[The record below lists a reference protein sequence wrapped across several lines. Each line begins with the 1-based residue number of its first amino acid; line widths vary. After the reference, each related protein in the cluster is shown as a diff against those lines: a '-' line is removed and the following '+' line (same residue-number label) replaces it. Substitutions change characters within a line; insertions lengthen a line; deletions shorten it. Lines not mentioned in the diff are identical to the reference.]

1 MALLQNL
8 IGLQAQTPGQPP
20 SGLARLLA
28 PEVALPLAA
37 GLLGNQ
43 GNMGNLAAGFSYAAP
58 ALADQKKL
66 EAQTAEKNRT
76 LDFFRAQAPEYA
88 QMIDAGMPVGEA
100 WQTYT
105 KQKFGKGEEP
115 NIYNAGAG
123 NLYNADTGEWL
134 SAPGGGVEATAG
146 LTPVWLW
153 DEATGRPVLG
163 QMRKDGSV
171 VRSEMPENTYAM
183 SPYERSFETGAGG
196 KAGEATGTA
205 VAALPGAMQ
214 TAQRVNEQVEALK
227 NHSSLSRV
235 LGPID
240 SRTPN
245 LLPGSVDAQTRID
258 QLSGGAFLEARQA
271 LKGGGAITDFESQK
285 AEAAY
290 ARLNQATGEEEFK
303 TALDEFNRYV
313 QQGLQKLQAQAS
325 MGAPRQPGYGQQL
338 PAGPVDYKTKYGLD

>member
-1 MALLQNL
+1 MSLLQNL
-8 IGLQAQTPGQPP
+8 FGMQAQTAGQP
-20 SGLARLLA
+20 SGLGRILA

-43 GNMGNLAAGFSYAAP
+43 GNSQNFATGFALAAPG
-58 ALADQKKL
+58 LAQQKEL
-66 EAQTAEKNRT
+66 QAQTARDNKT
-76 LDFFRAQAPEYA
+76 LEFFRAQAPEYA
-88 QMIDAGMPVGEA
+88 QMIEAGMPVSEA
-100 WQTYT
+100 WNTYT
-105 KQKFGKGEEP
+105 QRKFAKPEGP
-115 NIYNAGAG
+115 NIFNAGGG
-123 NLYNADTGEWL
+123 NLYDADKGEWL
-134 SAPGGGVEATAG
+134 SAPGGGVDATAG

-153 DEATGRPVLG
+153 DEETQRPVLG
-163 QMRKDGSV
+163 QMRKDGTV
-171 VRSEMPENTYAM
+171 VRSQMPDKTFAM

-205 VAALPGAMQ
+205 AAALPGAQM

-227 NHSSLSRV
+227 SHSSLGRV

-245 LLPGSVDAQTRID
+245 LLPGSVDAQSRID

-303 TALDEFNRYV
+303 AALDEFNRYV
-313 QQGLQKLQAQAS
+313 QQGLQKLQAQAG
-325 MGAPRQPGYGQQL
+325 MGAPRQPGYGQSL
-338 PAGPVDYKTKYGLD
+338 PQGPVDYKSKYGLD